1 MGRVQSIVIVTEDL
15 DPHADIVLLTLREM
29 GHEPIRLH
37 TADFPLEGTMT
48 FRLGAPATE
57 WCWNGVLQTQGRTID
72 ISSIR
77 SIWWRRPSRHVL
89 PEDWDEHERAF
100 AYGEVDKALRG
111 AWAVIDCY
119 WMSFPEHIRQASFKI
134 GQLQRAAEL
143 GFDVPRTLITTD
155 PAEVRAFYDA
165 CAGEIIYKTLSQPTV
180 KVALDG
186 PLHAIYTTPITE
198 AHLDALESIRF
209 APCLFQEYIPKRL
222 ELRVTVIGDDIFAA
236 AIHSQNHDRTQH
248 DWRHYDVDIPYT
260 KFDLPADV
268 AERCHRFVRSYGLNF
283 SAMDVI
289 LTPDGRYVFIE
300 NNPNGQW
307 YFIQAAV
314 PELRLK
320 EALAACLAR
329 GKGVA

>member
-1 MGRVQSIVIVTEDL
+1 MAKTQAIVIVTEEL
-15 DPHADIVLLTLREM
+15 DPHADVVLLTLREM
-29 GHEPIRLH
+29 GHEPIRVH
-37 TADFPLEGTMT
+37 TADFPLNGAMT
-48 FRLGAPATE
+48 FRLGFPAE
-57 WCWNGVLQTQGRTID
+57 SWRWNGVLQTQSRAID

-77 SIWWRRPSRHVL
+77 SIWWRRPGQYML
-89 PEDWDEHERAF
+89 PDEWAEHERTF
-100 AYGEVDKALRG
+100 AHGELDKALRG
-111 AWAVIDCY
+111 FWAMLDCY
-119 WMSFPEHIRQASFKI
+119 WMSFPDHIRLASYKI
-134 GQLQRAAEL
+134 GQLQRAAVF

-165 CAGEIIYKTLSQPTV
+165 CAGNIIYKTLSQPTI
-180 KVALDG
+180 KVDSDG
-186 PLHAIYTTPITE
+186 PLHGIYTTPITE
-198 AHLDALESIRF
+198 THLASLDLIRL

-222 ELRVTVIGDDIFAA
+222 ELRITVIGDDIFAA

-289 LTPDGRYVFIE
+289 LTPDDRYVFIE

-307 YFIQAAV
+307 YFIEAAV
-314 PELRLK
+314 PELRMK
-320 EALAACLAR
+320 EALAACLVR
-329 GKGVA
+329 GNNAA